1 MFSYALSFSQ
11 DNTFIRT
18 YNLAGMNGG
27 LALTVM
33 PDGGF
38 VGTGQHSDNGTC
50 RVYAYRIDECGNSL
64 WFNLYNSGGGVA
76 IDATYDKGVV
86 IACDGSRILKIDSL
100 GIPQWEKYYSS
111 VSSYMTAVIQTTD
124 SGYFAGGVNGKLLKL
139 DNLGE
144 IVWSASVPG
153 YSVHAL
159 DEFPNGDFMYFSWN
173 GGSFWVGRVSP
184 LGTLIWENQYSSGGS
199 AESFNDWAG
208 EALIDTNFNRI
219 VVASNSSN
227 NSGDV
232 LITSIDYNGNIIT
245 SNAFGSVSA
254 SEFVRSI
261 DITDDGGYII
271 GGGTYG
277 YNTTNTSVLTQVPS
291 LTPENLSGRD
301 ILLFKVDSLI
311 NFEWSSV
318 IGCGGSE
325 KAIGVRKNQDNGY
338 SVSAYTDGVFFSA
351 DYVDPLFIKT
361 DSIGRVGCQQ
371 YSPILTQTSI
381 TTSVTATNNLSINS
395 STATPNTISFNSISP
410 IDRYMCLD
418 CSTTPFFTISDT
430 TLCVGDTTWFVNNST
445 GLICNQNW
453 YVDGIIISGP
463 ADSVPFA
470 FNTPGFHNIKLETS
484 CGVTYVDYDIDFY
497 VNNLKLYVTNISDY
511 NSYEISCYGFN
522 DGFIETYA
530 YSPFPPVLY
539 NWSTSNPSQNNQY
552 NLNEGVYNLQLTDE
566 FGCVFDTS
574 FTLTE
579 PTPLQTSLILSD
591 INGYNTCNNGQDGF
605 IDLTVSGSVPGYSYL
620 WNNGNTTEDLSS
632 LEAGTYT
639 YTVTDQNGCI
649 ATDNIEITEPIL
661 NIQEFVNDV
670 SCNGGINGSIVVN
683 VTGNTA
689 PYYVF
694 WDNNVN
700 TSLLFAGTYSYQI
713 VDSIGCLYNNTLI
726 VSEPDPFM
734 VIENVSNVSCF
745 GFNDGEIVLDVT
757 GAIPPYVVNWFGVST
772 SNMSAGTYNFTI
784 LDANNCPYSEI
795 AIVSEPNPI
804 DVLNLV
810 VDPSCGNTND
820 GSVNLVISGG
830 TPTYSA
836 NWGSNNP
843 NALGVGSYD
852 FVIIDTNNCIDSN
865 SVTLISESNIQ
876 VISSVTD
883 ISCNSFCNGTIDLQI
898 NGGVAPYTVDWFGLN
913 SAALCEGLVSYEI
926 VDAVGCYYSDS
937 FQMTSPDSVS
947 LIISQNG
954 MQLVANA
961 NGGVPPYSY
970 EWFND
975 LGSLVNSQTVNITS
989 NGNYYCI
996 AIDINHCQSDM
1007 ISYFY
1012 SETSVDDGEFS
1023 NFNIYP
1029 NPTNDYLNIEF
1040 ESISEHAFSIYFVD
1054 ILGQKILIDRVE
1066 KHKGIY
1072 TYKLNLLD
1080 FAQGVYVL
1088 ELISE
1093 NKIYNKLVIKK

>member
-1 MFSYALSFSQ
+1 MRRFFLLILLFSSFFSFSHSVQ
-11 DNTFIRT
+11 VQYCVSCGGDLRIWVEHWHSSENPNTTTMTIQVTVNGITNT
-18 YNLAGMNGG
+18 YISS
-27 LALTVM
+27 
-33 PDGGF
+33 P
-38 VGTGQHSDNGTC
+38 
-50 RVYAYRIDECGNSL
+50 
-64 WFNLYNSGGGVA
+64 GGGVMGIAAGSLPGCSTPLIYGAGCTGEQNTYNDWVYYDFPGLPLNVPLSFTIISGNTVFTEDACGMYPLTVNFTINTITSLVNQNICFGDLTTA
-76 IDATYDKGVV
+76 IVMDNSATWTNSNPLIGLPASGTGTIPSFTPVGPAGTTATITYSNQCSAGSFDFTTIPELTITSSMSDYNGYNVSCNGYNDGTIDLSVSGSLAGYTYLWNTLETTQDLTNLTIGTYSVV
-86 IACDGSRILKIDSL
+86 ISDANANLCSASTSFTLTE
-100 GIPQWEKYYSS
+100 PPPF
-111 VSSYMTAVIQTTD
+111 QTTIYASTD
-124 SGYFAGGVNGKLLKL
+124 YNGYNVSCNGYNDGGIDLTVSG
-139 DNLGE
+139 
-144 IVWSASVPG
+144 SVPG
-153 YSVHAL
+153 YTFL
-159 DEFPNGDFMYFSWN
+159 WN
-173 GGSFWVGRVSP
+173 TGY
-184 LGTLIWENQYSSGGS
+184 TTE
-199 AESFNDWAG
+199 
-208 EALIDTNFNRI
+208 
-219 VVASNSSN
+219 
-227 NSGDV
+227 
-232 LITSIDYNGNIIT
+232 
-245 SNAFGSVSA
+245 
-254 SEFVRSI
+254 
-261 DITDDGGYII
+261 DI
-271 GGGTYG
+271 
-277 YNTTNTSVLTQVPS
+277 
-291 LTPENLSGRD
+291 
-301 ILLFKVDSLI
+301 
-311 NFEWSSV
+311 
-318 IGCGGSE
+318 
-325 KAIGVRKNQDNGY
+325 
-338 SVSAYTDGVFFSA
+338 
-351 DYVDPLFIKT
+351 
-361 DSIGRVGCQQ
+361 
-371 YSPILTQTSI
+371 
-381 TTSVTATNNLSINS
+381 NNLSAGTYSVDIVDIN
-395 STATPNTISFNSISP
+395 
-410 IDRYMCLD
+410 L
-418 CSTTPFFTISDT
+418 CSKF
-430 TLCVGDTTWFVNNST
+430 
-445 GLICNQNW
+445 
-453 YVDGIIISGP
+453 
-463 ADSVPFA
+463 
-470 FNTPGFHNIKLETS
+470 
-484 CGVTYVDYDIDFY
+484 
-497 VNNLKLYVTNISDY
+497 
-511 NSYEISCYGFN
+511 
-522 DGFIETYA
+522 
-530 YSPFPPVLY
+530 
-539 NWSTSNPSQNNQY
+539 
-552 NLNEGVYNLQLTDE
+552 
-566 FGCVFDTS
+566 TS

-632 LEAGTYT
+632 LGAGNYS

-772 SNMSAGTYNFTI
+772 INMSAGTYNFTI

-937 FQMTSPDSVS
+937 FQMTSPDSVT
-947 LIISQNG
+947 LIISQIG

-1007 ISYFY
+1007 IAYFY

-1023 NFNIYP
+1023 NFNVYP

-1054 ILGQKILIDRVE
+1054 ILGQKIFIDRVE